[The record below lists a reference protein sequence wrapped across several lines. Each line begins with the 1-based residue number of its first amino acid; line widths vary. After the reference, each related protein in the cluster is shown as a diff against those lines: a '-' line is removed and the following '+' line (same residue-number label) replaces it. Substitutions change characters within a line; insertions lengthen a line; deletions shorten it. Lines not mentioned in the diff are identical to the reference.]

1 MITTGHKRRKQA
13 TKMSNNE
20 QLKASQT
27 AVPTGGPEERMPAI
41 DKPLQGLKF
50 VDVTPRYLQGT
61 RDSVEQR
68 SIRVHV
74 MQDFIRQKKQATDA
88 LEPPAMA
95 GTVSGHVHRFRISK
109 PRLPDKPL
117 GTELFQK
124 AILGSQESRQ
134 GVSSRT
140 FPNTIR
146 DVRGLPKS
154 ETGDPASGHQPSH
167 VGALPVEE
175 RVSASH
181 PRISPNLPGVTARMD
196 PFARLPIDGSLETH
210 ETLDYCEQHLLLVL
224 SHVPMQSCILEYSG
238 TKALKRDV
246 LYENSK
252 GLIQGL
258 EFPITRS
265 SYALFAS

>member
-1 MITTGHKRRKQA
+1 MVTMGRKRRKVA
-13 TKMSNNE
+13 AKMSNNE
-20 QLKASQT
+20 QLKAGQ
-27 AVPTGGPEERMPAI
+27 AVVPTGGPEEERMPAI

-117 GTELFQK
+117 GTESFQK
-124 AILGSQESRQ
+124 AALGSQESRRSA
-134 GVSSRT
+134 SSGIS
-140 FPNTIR
+140 PNTIR
-146 DVRGLPKS
+146 DVQGLSES
-154 ETGDPASGHQPSH
+154 ETGDLASTRQPSH

-175 RVSASH
+175 RVSAPH
-181 PRISPNLPGVTARMD
+181 LKISPNLPGVMARMD
-196 PFARLPIDGSLETH
+196 PFARLPIDASLETH
-210 ETLDYCEQHLLLVL
+210 ETLDYCEQHLLPVL
-224 SHVPMQSCILEYSG
+224 SHIPMQNCILECSSMEV
-238 TKALKRDV
+238 LNRDV
-246 LYENSK
+246 LRENPQ
-252 GLIQGL
+252 GLIQD
-258 EFPITRS
+258 
-265 SYALFAS
+265 